1 MKRRSLYTERMS
13 HRHTSLLVA
22 AVLAIAAVAL
32 VSASTPVFWQVA
44 TRADL
49 LKGEVENL
57 SIDSD
62 GRLSLGPPT
71 SLLYDSAAPFL
82 WAVVPGADG
91 SMFIGSG
98 NEGKVFRVGADGKSS
113 TFYDASEMEVHALA
127 PAPNGGLYV
136 AASPDGQIYK
146 VDAKGAATPF
156 FKPGTK
162 YIWSLAVDSAGN
174 VFAGTGEGGV
184 IYKVTPD
191 GKGSIFYKTRSTNV
205 VALAFDAAGNL
216 LAGTESPGRVIRLD
230 REGHAF
236 VLLESA
242 YREIHSLRLDDKG
255 VIYATAV
262 AARTAGA
269 GADEHPS
276 ETAAPEPARAALVPT
291 VSTEITG
298 VTVID
303 IAAAAATEAKTT
315 GARATPRNSRGA
327 IYRILPDGLWDTI
340 WESSDDTPY
349 DVAIAADGSLLVAT
363 GNKGK
368 IFRVEGDPPHVT
380 LVGRAPAQQVTRLLT
395 MPKGDVLYVTSNP
408 GKLFRLAP
416 GHADRGTY
424 ESDVRDTQTVS
435 TWGTISWKGSTPSGT
450 QIEIRTRSGNSET
463 PDDTWSPWSEPYR
476 NPDGQTIQSP
486 KARYLQWQATLT
498 GREKSPVLT
507 SVTAAYLQRNLRPR
521 VASITV
527 YPAGHG
533 FQKPYSTG
541 EGEIAGF
548 DEGWPDTKP
557 SPAALAA
564 GSPSNPSLGPSPLG
578 RRIYQRGL
586 QTFTWKAEDDN
597 DDKLQYDLLYR
608 REGDTVWRPLK
619 RGLTD
624 PLFVWDTTS
633 VPDGTYVVRVV
644 ASDSPSNP
652 SGLALA
658 GEADSGV
665 FDIDNTAPT
674 IRVLGVRREGSRTIV
689 SFEAADAQSVIQRM
703 DYSTETMKWQP
714 LYPNDG
720 ICDSRTEQFELSVDA
735 VTPWVVLRAMD
746 AMSNIATIRVETTA
760 RKDR

>member
-1 MKRRSLYTERMS
+1 MS

-22 AVLAIAAVAL
+22 AILAAAAVAL

-49 LKGEVENL
+49 LKGDVENL
-57 SIDSD
+57 SIDND

-82 WAVVPGADG
+82 WALVPGADG
-91 SMFIGSG
+91 SMLIGSG
-98 NEGKVFRVGADGKSS
+98 NEGKVFRVGTDGKSS
-113 TFYDASEMEVHALA
+113 TFYDASEMEIHALA
-127 PAPNGGLYV
+127 PAPNGGLYA

-146 VDAKGAATPF
+146 VDANGVATAF

-162 YIWSLAVDSAGN
+162 YIWSLAVDPAGN

-191 GKGSIFYKTRSTNV
+191 GKGSVFYKTRSTNV

-216 LAGTESPGRVIRLD
+216 LAGTESPGRVVRID

-242 YREIHSLRLDDKG
+242 YREIHSLRLDAQG

-262 AARTAGA
+262 AARAGGA
-269 GADEHPS
+269 GADERQL
-276 ETAAPEPARAALVPT
+276 ETPAPEPARAAPVPS
-291 VSTEITG
+291 VSAEITG
-298 VTVID
+298 ITVID
-303 IAAAAATEAKTT
+303 IGTTAATEAKAT
-315 GARATPRNSRGA
+315 GAKQALRNSKGA
-327 IYRILPDGLWDTI
+327 IYRILPDGLWDTV

-349 DVAIAADGSLLVAT
+349 DVAIPADGSLLVAT

-380 LVGRAPAQQVTRLLT
+380 LVGRAPAQQVTRFLT
-395 MPKGDVLYVTSNP
+395 TPKGDVFYVTSNP
-408 GKLFRLAP
+408 GKLFRLSP

-424 ESDVRDTQTVS
+424 ESEVRDTQTVS
-435 TWGTISWKGSTPSGT
+435 TWGTISWKGSTPAGA
-450 QIEIRTRSGNSET
+450 QIEIRTRSGNSQT
-463 PDDTWSPWSEPYR
+463 PDDTWSAWSEPYR
-476 NPDGQTIQSP
+476 NPDGQQVQSP
-486 KARYLQWQATLT
+486 KARYLQWQATLS
-498 GREKSPVLT
+498 GKEKSPILT

-521 VASITV
+521 VTSITV
-527 YPAGHG
+527 YPAGHV

-548 DEGWPDTKP
+548 DDGWPDTRP
-557 SPAALAA
+557 SPTALAA

-578 RRIYQRGL
+578 RRIYQKGL
-586 QTFTWKAEDDN
+586 QTFTWKGEDDN
-597 DDKLQYDLLYR
+597 DDKLRYDLFYR
-608 REGDTVWRPLK
+608 REGDATWRPLK

-633 VPDGTYVVRVV
+633 VPDGTYVVRIV

-652 SGLALA
+652 AALALA
-658 GEADSGV
+658 GEADSDV

-674 IRVLGVRREGSRTIV
+674 IRVLGVRREGTRTLI
-689 SFEAADAQSVIQRM
+689 SFEAADLQSVIQRL
-703 DYSTETMKWQP
+703 DYSTDAMKWQP
-714 LYPNDG
+714 AYPKDG
-720 ICDSRTEQFELSVDA
+720 ILDSRTEQFELALDGD
-735 VTPWVVLRAMD
+735 TPWVVLRAMD
-746 AMSNIATIRVETTA
+746 AMGNVATIRADTTV
-760 RKDR
+760 RKAP